1 MKSTIFNFCLFFF
14 VITASSLFGQEKEKN
29 IYVKT
34 QSLSWDKFSKYIEI
48 ENNVRFFYN
57 RESIPNIVIIVKND
71 SVLLEQVLKESF
83 SSYGINVS
91 KDENGNY
98 FLFKDFLINRNLDNL
113 FPENQ
118 QKNTKQK
125 ETESTNTDTE
135 YLTTHQDFIS
145 ESVVIGS
152 NGNGNGHRNGNE
164 KVLISGYVTNFS
176 DGDIIPQARL
186 KINETNTN
194 VITNSSGYYEIQL
207 KPGTYTL
214 TANSLGMYEKNYK
227 LTVVSNGQLNIP
239 LKTKSFLL
247 DEAVVSANRNH
258 NVRSTTMGF
267 EKITAKSIKELP
279 VVLGEPDIIKVALL
293 LPGVQTIGEISS
305 GFNVRGSPADQNMF
319 YINDLPIY
327 NSSHLFGLYTTFNS
341 DAVNAFEFYKNNIPI
356 EYGGH
361 LSSIFDIEAKKGN
374 TENFSARGGIGPLS
388 SRILVE
394 GPIKKDSSSSYLISY
409 RSTYSDWLL
418 NQIDNV
424 DIKNSSASFYD
435 ALMNFS
441 FRLTKKDIIAIFL
454 YGSNDLADLA
464 FGIKSKYTNL
474 GASMKWT
481 HVFNKKLVSEL
492 DIVKSQ
498 YYYDTESYEIAYLGY
513 KNSFELNHNEAKLKF
528 KYYLNDKQEFEL
540 GINAKLY
547 LLNNGDLLPL
557 NEESTIKPIE
567 FESEKAISG
576 SMFLS
581 DKWDI
586 SNRISIE
593 GGIRATY
600 YSYLGPKTIFTYE
613 ENAPRDIN
621 NITDTVKYGNNK
633 SISDNINFDFRIS
646 GKYEINPNLSVKAS
660 YNTLHQYI
668 FMLSN
673 TVSVSPTSKWK
684 LSDPHLEP
692 MKGKQYSLGFYKN
705 LWNDKIETSVELYY
719 KEVENQVEYKDGAD
733 FLTNQ
738 YPETAVIQGDI
749 KAYGIEIML
758 RKKIGKINGWVNYTY
773 SKAEVTA
780 LNPLTGEMNNQ
791 GHAYPTNYD
800 RPHAANLALNY
811 KATKRISISM
821 NVVYS
826 TGRPVTYP
834 TSIYYQ
840 NGIQITGFSGRN
852 EYRLPDYF
860 RTDLSINIEGNL
872 KKSKFAHSSWSIGL
886 YNLTARKNPYSI
898 VFQNEDGEI
907 KGYKISILGTIIP
920 SINYNLKFGN
930 YEN

>member
-1 MKSTIFNFCLFFF
+1 MKYTLFNFFLFFF
-14 VITASSLFGQEKEKN
+14 IILTNSLFGQEKEKN
-29 IYVKT
+29 IYVKA
-34 QSLSWDKFSKYIEI
+34 QSLNWNNFSKYIEI

-57 RESIPNIVIIVKND
+57 SDSIPNIEILVKND
-71 SVLLEQVLKESF
+71 SVLLEQVLEESF
-83 SSYGINVS
+83 STFGIKVS
-91 KDENGNY
+91 KDGRGNY
-98 FLFKDFLINRNLDNL
+98 FLFKDFSVFPNLDNL
-113 FPENQ
+113 FIETQ
-118 QKNTKQK
+118 QDKIIQEEKK
-125 ETESTNTDTE
+125 YTNNDGE
-135 YLTTHQDFIS
+135 YLKTYQDFIS
-145 ESVVIGS
+145 ENLVIGS
-152 NGNGNGHRNGNE
+152 NGNGNKNK
-164 KVLISGYVTNFS
+164 KVILSGYVTNSS
-176 DGDIIPQARL
+176 DGDAIQQARL

-194 VITNSSGYYEIQL
+194 AITNSSGYFEIQI
-207 KPGTYTL
+207 KPGNYTL
-214 TANSLGMYEKNYK
+214 TVNSLGMYEKNYK
-227 LTVVSNGQLNIP
+227 LTIISNGQLNIP
-239 LKTKSFLL
+239 LKIKSFLIE
-247 DEAVVSANRNH
+247 EAVVSTNRNH

-279 VVLGEPDIIKVALL
+279 VVLGEQDIVKVALL

-327 NSSHLFGLYTTFNS
+327 NSSHLFGLFTTFNS
-341 DAVNAFEFYKNNIPI
+341 DAINGFEFYKSNIPI

-374 TENFSARGGIGPLS
+374 TENFSARGGIGPVS
-388 SRILVE
+388 SRILME

-418 NQIDNV
+418 NQIENI
-424 DIKNSSASFYD
+424 DIKNSAASFYD

-441 FRLTKKDIIAIFL
+441 FSLTRKDNVDLLL
-454 YGSNDLADLA
+454 YGSNDFADLA
-464 FGIKSKYTNL
+464 FGIKNKYTNL
-474 GASMKWT
+474 GASLKWT
-481 HVFNKKLVSEL
+481 HVFNKEFISEL
-492 DIVKSQ
+492 WIVKSQ
-498 YYYDTESYEIAYLGY
+498 YYYDMESYEVAYLGY

-528 KYYLNDKQEFEL
+528 KYYVTKHAFQF

-547 LLNNGDLLPL
+547 DLNYGNFLPL
-557 NEESTIKPIE
+557 NEESTIKPLE
-567 FESEKAISG
+567 FEPEKAISN
-576 SMFLS
+576 SIFMS
-581 DKWDI
+581 DIWDI
-586 SNRISIE
+586 SNRLSIE

-600 YSYLGPKTIFTYE
+600 YSYLGPKIINLYE
-613 ENAPRDIN
+613 ENAPKEVN
-621 NITDTVKYGNNK
+621 NIIDSVKYGKNEFIN
-633 SISDNINFDFRIS
+633 DNTDFDFRVS
-646 GKYEINPNLSVKAS
+646 GKYEFNPDFSVKAS
-660 YNTLHQYI
+660 YNSLHQYI

-673 TVSVSPTSKWK
+673 TVSVTPTSKWK
-684 LSDPHLEP
+684 LSDPHLKP
-692 MKGKQYSLGFYKN
+692 MKGEQYSLGFYKN
-705 LWNDKIETSVELYY
+705 LWKDKIETSVELYY
-719 KEVENQVEYKDGAD
+719 KQVENQVEYKDGVN

-738 YPETAVIQGDI
+738 FPETAVIQGDI
-749 KAYGIEIML
+749 EAYGVEIML
-758 RKKIGKINGWVNYTY
+758 KKKMGELNGWINYTY
-773 SKAEVTA
+773 SKAEVKA
-780 LNPLTGEMNNQ
+780 LNLQTGEMNNQ
-791 GHAYPTNYD
+791 GRAYPANYD
-800 RPHAANLALNY
+800 RPHAVNLALNY
-811 KATKRISISM
+811 KATKRISISA

>member
-1 MKSTIFNFCLFFF
+1 MKPKILIFCLLFFI
-14 VITASSLFGQEKEKN
+14 VLANPLFGQEKEKD
-29 IYVKT
+29 IYVKA
-34 QSLSWDKFSKYIEI
+34 QNSNWNNFSKSVEL
-48 ENNVRFFYN
+48 ENNIRFFYN
-57 RESIPNIVIIVKND
+57 RDSIPNIEILVADD
-71 SVLLEQVLKESF
+71 SVRLDQLLKDSF
-83 SSYGINVS
+83 SSIGIKVS
-91 KDENGNY
+91 KDERGNY
-98 FLFKDFLINRNLDNL
+98 FLFKDFSVNTNLDNL
-113 FPENQ
+113 FLEIQ
-118 QKNTKQK
+118 QNKTAHEGIEYK
-125 ETESTNTDTE
+125 EADSE
-135 YLTTHQDFIS
+135 YITTYQDLIS
-145 ESVVIGS
+145 ESLVIGS
-152 NGNGNGHRNGNE
+152 TKNGNGNGN
-164 KVLISGYVTNFS
+164 KTVTLSGYITNAS
-176 DGDIIPQARL
+176 DGSTIPQARL
-186 KINETNTN
+186 KINETNQNVVTN
-194 VITNSSGYYEIQL
+194 TSGYYEVLL

-227 LTVVSNGQLNIP
+227 LTIISTGQLTIP
-239 LKTKSFLL
+239 LKTKSFLI

-258 NVRSTTMGF
+258 NVRGTTMGF

-279 VVLGEPDIIKVALL
+279 VILGEADIVKVALL
-293 LPGVQTIGEISS
+293 LPGVQTVGEVSS
-305 GFNVRGSPADQNMF
+305 GFNVRGSPTDQNMF

-341 DAVNAFEFYKNNIPI
+341 DAISEFEFYKSNIPI

-361 LSSIFDIEAKKGN
+361 LSSIFDIKAKKGN

-394 GPIKKDSSSSYLISY
+394 GPVRKNSSSSYLISY

-418 NQIDNV
+418 KQIDNV

-435 ALMNFS
+435 ALMYFT
-441 FRLTKKDIIAIFL
+441 FRLTKKDNIDLFL
-454 YGSNDLADLA
+454 YGSNDDANLA
-464 FGIKSKYTNL
+464 FGIKNKYTNL
-474 GASMKWT
+474 GGSLKWT
-481 HVFNKKLVSEL
+481 HAFNKKLISEF

-498 YYYDTESYEIAYLGY
+498 YYYYTENYEIVYLGY

-528 KYYLNDKQEFEL
+528 KYFLNNRQEFQFGL
-540 GINAKLY
+540 NAKLY
-547 LLNNGDLLPL
+547 DLNYGDFLPL

-567 FESEKAISG
+567 FEPEKAITG
-576 SMFLS
+576 SIFLS

-586 SNRISIE
+586 SNRLSFE
-593 GGIRATY
+593 AGIRATY
-600 YSYLGPKTIFTYE
+600 YSYLGPKTIYSYL
-613 ENAPRDIN
+613 ENSPKEIN
-621 NITDTVKYGNNK
+621 NIIDTTRYGKNEN
-633 SISDNINFDFRIS
+633 ISDNINFDFRIS
-646 GKYEINPNLSVKAS
+646 GKYEITPDFSVKAS

-673 TVSVSPTSKWK
+673 TVSVTPTSKWK

-692 MKGKQYSLGFYKN
+692 MKGEQYSLGFYKN

-719 KEVENQVEYKDGAD
+719 KEVENQVEYKDGAN
-733 FLTNQ
+733 FLTDPV
-738 YPETAVIQGDI
+738 PEISVIQGDI
-749 KAYGIEIML
+749 QAYGIEIMV
-758 RKKIGKINGWVNYTY
+758 KKKMGKLNGWINYTY
-773 SKAEVTA
+773 SNAEVTA
-780 LNPLTGEMNNQ
+780 FNSNTGEMNNN
-791 GHAYPTNYD
+791 GNPYPANYD

-872 KKSKFAHSSWSIGL
+872 KKSKFAHSSWSIGF

-898 VFQNEDGEI
+898 VFQNEDGVI
-907 KGYKISILGTIIP
+907 KGYEISILGTIIP

-930 YEN
+930 YED